1 MCGRGRENWIALMQR
16 CPTFEQG
23 ETNTGGFPPSFG
35 RQMIPLPKG
44 LSRLIPAATMARMAK
59 PNFIELPGCE
69 PIPIIFED
77 RSVLA
82 IDKPRGWMLVPDS
95 WRKTNW
101 NLQTGID
108 SSIRADDFW
117 ARSRNLRYLRH
128 VHRLDA
134 DTSGVMLFAK
144 SEGAM
149 RAMGDLFE
157 SRQMEKTYLAVV
169 EGVPREKEWICEL
182 PIGPD
187 PKNFGKMRVD
197 RTAEGKEAETHFRV
211 WLSNERF
218 TLIEASPLTGRTHQ
232 IRLHLAESGSPIM
245 CDEIYGR
252 VEKGFR
258 LGLRAVRLAYKD
270 TFTRRLVTILA
281 PAESFLQEFGFKLTP
296 ELQQAKWVRRQLER
310 RLPAGNLE
318 MQPQRRQDA
327 GAPAIKAKGQG
338 GNPPLP
344 GKNAD
349 SV

>member
-1 MCGRGRENWIALMQR
+1 
-16 CPTFEQG
+16 
-23 ETNTGGFPPSFG
+23 
-35 RQMIPLPKG
+35 
-44 LSRLIPAATMARMAK
+44 MAK
-59 PNFIELPGCE
+59 PNFIELPGCDT
-69 PIPIIFED
+69 IPIIFED
-77 RSVLA
+77 RSVIA

-101 NLQTGID
+101 NLQTAID

-149 RAMGDLFE
+149 RAMGDMFE

-169 EGVPREKEWICEL
+169 EGVPKEKEWTCEL

-197 RTAEGKEAETHFRV
+197 YSEEGKESETHFRV
-211 WLSNERF
+211 LTSNERF

-270 TFTRRLVTILA
+270 TFTRRPVNIIA
-281 PAESFLQEFGFKLTP
+281 PAEEFLREFNFKLTP
-296 ELQQAKWVRRQLER
+296 ELQSAKWVRRAFVPKE
-310 RLPAGNLE
+310 
-318 MQPQRRQDA
+318 
-327 GAPAIKAKGQG
+327 KGQG
-338 GNPPLP
+338 EKSPLP
-344 GKNAD
+344 VKKNPA
-349 SV
+349 S

>member
-1 MCGRGRENWIALMQR
+1 MPFARDSARG
-16 CPTFEQG
+16 TFA
-23 ETNTGGFPPSFG
+23 GGWFFRYAFSG
-35 RQMIPLPKG
+35 
-44 LSRLIPAATMARMAK
+44 MAK
-59 PNFIELPGCE
+59 SNFIELPGCD
-69 PIPIIFED
+69 PIPIIFEN

-101 NLQTGID
+101 NLQTAID

-157 SRQMEKTYLAVV
+157 SRRMEKTYLAVV
-169 EGVPREKEWICEL
+169 EGVPRQNEWKCEL
-182 PIGPD
+182 PIGSD

-197 RTAEGKEAETHFRV
+197 YSEEGKEAETHFRV
-211 WLSNERF
+211 LLGNERF

-270 TFTRRLVTILA
+270 TFTRRPLTIFA
-281 PAESFLQEFGFKLTP
+281 PAENFLKEFGFKLTP
-296 ELQQAKWVRRQLER
+296 ELQKEKWVRRAFV
-310 RLPAGNLE
+310 PK
-318 MQPQRRQDA
+318 D
-327 GAPAIKAKGQG
+327 KGQVEK
-338 GNPPLP
+338 PPLAA
-344 GKNAD
+344 KK
-349 SV
+349 V

>member
-1 MCGRGRENWIALMQR
+1 
-16 CPTFEQG
+16 
-23 ETNTGGFPPSFG
+23 
-35 RQMIPLPKG
+35 
-44 LSRLIPAATMARMAK
+44 MAK

-77 RSVLA
+77 RSVIA

-101 NLQTGID
+101 NLQTAID

-117 ARSRNLRYLRH
+117 ARSRNLTYLRH

-149 RAMGDLFE
+149 RALGDMFE
-157 SRQMEKTYLAVV
+157 SRRMEKTYLAVV
-169 EGVPREKEWICEL
+169 EYKPRQSEWTCEL

-187 PKNFGKMRVD
+187 PLKFGRMQVD
-197 RTAEGKEAETHFRV
+197 RSQDGKEAITHFRV
-211 WLSNERF
+211 LLSNERF

-232 IRLHLAESGSPIM
+232 IRLHLAESGCPIM
-245 CDEIYGR
+245 CDELYGR

-270 TFTRRLVTILA
+270 TFTRRPVNIIA
-281 PAESFLQEFGFKLTP
+281 PSEGFLKEFGFKLTP
-296 ELQQAKWVRRQLER
+296 ELQQAKWVRRPFVPKE
-310 RLPAGNLE
+310 
-318 MQPQRRQDA
+318 
-327 GAPAIKAKGQG
+327 
-338 GNPPLP
+338 
-344 GKNAD
+344 KNEAAQQHRPTKKR
-349 SV
+349 